1 MYQNL
6 LSEYKNSITH
16 WYQPI
21 YYLENNNIFGYEAL
35 LRDSSHSQISPF
47 EIFRE
52 ADKKRQRNILDLISI
67 QTAID
72 VFNDESNT
80 LFLNVYSSTLLI
92 KGFLQWWDN
101 HISPQIPVVLELSEN
116 ESVMNWKEL
125 KRVIRG
131 LNYRGVKIAVDNMGS
146 GYSSIKQF
154 IELSPGFIKLDR
166 YFAEELSTNIIKQ
179 KVLRNLATLVSDTTE
194 IIIEGIEK
202 EEDLKAAKLLGITYA
217 QGYLLRRPSPREKC
231 FIKY

>member
-6 LSEYKNSITH
+6 LSEYRNLITH

-21 YYLENNNIFGYEAL
+21 YYLENNNVFGYEAL

-52 ADKKRQRNILDLISI
+52 AEKKGQLNILDLISI
-67 QTAID
+67 QTALE
-72 VFNDESNT
+72 VFNDEFNP
-80 LFLNVYSSTLLI
+80 LFVNVYSSTLLT
-92 KGFLQWWDN
+92 KGFLNWWDN
-101 HISPQIPVVLELSEN
+101 HISPLIPVALELSEN

-125 KRVIRG
+125 KTVIKG
-131 LNYRGVKIAVDNMGS
+131 LNYRGVKIAVDNMGA

-154 IELSPGFIKLDR
+154 IELRPSFIKLDR
-166 YFAEELSTNIIKQ
+166 YFAEGLSTNLQKQ
-179 KVLRNLATLVSDTTE
+179 KVIRSMVDLVSDTTE

-202 EEDLKAAKLLGITYA
+202 EEDLKVAKLLGITYG
-217 QGYLLRRPSPREKC
+217 QGYLLRRPSPIEKF
-231 FIKY
+231 FIK